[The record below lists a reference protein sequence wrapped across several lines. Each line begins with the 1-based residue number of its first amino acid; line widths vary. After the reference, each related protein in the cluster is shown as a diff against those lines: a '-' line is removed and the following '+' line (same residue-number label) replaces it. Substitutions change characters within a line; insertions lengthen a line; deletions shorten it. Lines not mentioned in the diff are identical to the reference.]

1 MQEKPGAFLFVGMGG
16 ENSKYPHHH
25 PRFDLDEEAIPVGIE
40 LFVQLVKHFS

>member
-1 MQEKPGAFLFVGMGG
+1 MGG